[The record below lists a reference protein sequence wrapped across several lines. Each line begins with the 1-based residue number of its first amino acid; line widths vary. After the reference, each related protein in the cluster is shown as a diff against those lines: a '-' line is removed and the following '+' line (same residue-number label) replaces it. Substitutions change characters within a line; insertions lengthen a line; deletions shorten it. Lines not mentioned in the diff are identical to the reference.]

1 MSNQPPGH
9 FHELKKIPK
18 IDTEITLINTMINI
32 LNYEYV
38 VNPDPNSTVIY
49 LAKEILENKLLDI
62 SKALKNPTHLN
73 KFDDKID
80 LIK

>member
-1 MSNQPPGH
+1 MSNQNPGH

-18 IDTEITLINTMINI
+18 IDTEITLINTMINV

-38 VNPDPNSTVIY
+38 INPEPNSTVIY

-73 KFDDKID
+73 KFDDKIE